1 MTALVSHARRT
12 KPDLVDSAGQPVLLP
27 YFNVRRASP
36 SRLRCLVQA
45 GAAGHGAGTRAR
57 RGGGDSVR
65 LMALPPRPGDSPPP
79 GDRFRQMKKTE
90 SVSGILTPIGNKSS
104 QIPARE
110 IRARPLCPNLWTG
123 RLQSRRIS
131 ESLSR
136 LERFMRRVL
145 LSSVATVVLCTA
157 MAGCKSDSNRAMAY
171 CQENY
176 SGYTQSECERQFRN
190 RYSGIGHSK
199 ASERR
204 PQ

>member
-1 MTALVSHARRT
+1 MVGSPTWAMSGCAWARR
-12 KPDLVDSAGQPVLLP
+12 VSSG
-27 YFNVRRASP
+27 R
-36 SRLRCLVQA
+36 
-45 GAAGHGAGTRAR
+45 GA
-57 RGGGDSVR
+57 RGN
-65 LMALPPRPGDSPPP
+65 SPPP

-90 SVSGILTPIGNKSS
+90 SVSGILAPVGNKSS

-157 MAGCKSDSNRAMAY
+157 LAGCESDSNRAMAY

-176 SGYTQSECERQFRN
+176 SGYTQSECERQFRH